1 MQIKKFT
8 APTLKE
14 ATEQMK
20 AEFGGEAI
28 ILGSKV
34 IEPDSVLRTRK
45 MFEITVGYDKVEY
58 AEIEHEVQSK
68 SETSSSLGIMSELE
82 HLTNVIEKSKKS
94 QKVKSISQPI
104 KQNQSVKENSYDKS
118 ELEKDLK
125 EVVETLQHREI
136 LKPVISLIFD
146 QMQQYKQYLH
156 SSNLD
161 NYVLSTIS
169 SMIPVKGF
177 ELIKSTHPKVA
188 AFVGPTGVG
197 KTTCIAKLAFIA
209 KLIHKLNVGI
219 ITTDTFRLGALNQ
232 LKIFSDVSEIDIL
245 IAYEPHEVNA
255 HLKSF
260 ADKDLILID
269 TAGRSQKN
277 DIHLNKTK
285 QFLENIKIDE
295 TFLVVSSNYSTKT
308 LIDISEKF
316 NKFNYTSFIFT
327 KIDESVSFGN
337 IFNILT
343 RTNLPVT
350 FLSNGQIIPDDIISA
365 DSDFLA
371 NLIYTGKLSK

>member
-20 AEFGGEAI
+20 TEFGGEAI
-28 ILGSKV
+28 ILSSKL
-34 IEPDSVLRTRK
+34 IESDSTSGNRRII
-45 MFEITVGYDKVEY
+45 EITVGYDKADPLVTEP
-58 AEIEHEVQSK
+58 EIVNSTESGKTSEV
-68 SETSSSLGIMSELE
+68 INELE
-82 HLTNVIEKSKKS
+82 NLSSVIERNKKSRNSANVI
-94 QKVKSISQPI
+94 QPQLFNEVLN
-104 KQNQSVKENSYDKS
+104 KNYDKS

-125 EVVETLQHREI
+125 EVVETLQNREV
-136 LKPVISLIFD
+136 LKSVISLVFD
-146 QMQQYKQYLH
+146 QMQQYKPYLH

-177 ELIKSTHPKVA
+177 ELLKSSNPKVA

-209 KLIHKLNVGI
+209 KLIHKLKVGI

-232 LKIFSDVSEIDIL
+232 LKIFSDVSEIDLL
-245 IAYEPHEVNA
+245 IAYEPSEVNEFV
-255 HLKSF
+255 KKFS
-260 ADKDLILID
+260 DKDLILID

-277 DIHLNKTK
+277 DIHLNKTR
-285 QFLENIKIDE
+285 QYLENILIDE
-295 TFLVVSSNYSTKT
+295 TFLVLSSNYSTKT
-308 LIDISEKF
+308 LIDITDKF
-316 NKFNYTSFIFT
+316 SKFNYTSFIFT

-337 IFNILT
+337 IFNIVT
-343 RTNLPVT
+343 RTNLPIT

-365 DSDFLA
+365 DADFLA

>member
-20 AEFGGEAI
+20 SEFGGEAI
-28 ILGSKV
+28 ILGSRV
-34 IEPDSVLRTRK
+34 IEPDSIAGTRK
-45 MFEITVGYDKVEY
+45 MFEITVGYDKVQFV
-58 AEIEHEVQSK
+58 EVESDAISK
-68 SETSSSLGIMSELE
+68 SESSAPHVILNELE
-82 HLTNVIEKSKKS
+82 HLTSVIGKSKKS
-94 QKVKSISQPI
+94 KTVKNITQPVI
-104 KQNQSVKENSYDKS
+104 QSTVVPDNNYDKS

-125 EVVETLQHREI
+125 EVVETLQHREV
-136 LKPVISLIFD
+136 LKPVISLVFD

-177 ELIKSTHPKVA
+177 ELMKSDHPKVA